1 MPPVFSDR
9 LIGILFRGGRRSAV
23 MAATTALALAAT
35 AAACAQAVDQTD
47 PQAQSRA
54 AAVMPLPSFAPLV
67 DKVMPAAVSV
77 AVMEKPEPEEEGE
90 EAQQPSLEDFLRRFF
105 ERRGEHG
112 LPVIPHLRR
121 IALGSGFLIDPA
133 GYIVTNDHVVA
144 NARKITVL
152 LQNKSEHAARLIGRD
167 ALTDLALLKI
177 DAAEPLPSVPWGDSN
192 AARVGDWVMAVGN
205 PFGLGGTV
213 SFGIISARGR
223 DIQSSPYDD
232 LLQID
237 ASLNRG
243 NSGGPTFNLAGEVIG
258 INTAIYTP
266 SGGSVG
272 VGFAIPSS
280 RAKPVI
286 EQLRQSGKI
295 VRGWLGVEIQEVTP
309 ELAKA
314 LRLPSASGALVAG
327 AASGGPAARA
337 GIQPG
342 DVILSFNGHAIAS
355 AQDLPLLTAEAPPGR
370 EAALELWRAGKPLSL
385 HVAIGQMPE
394 KTEAAASREER
405 ARPEARTS
413 ALGLSLAP
421 LTDELRQRLHLSRNI
436 TGAVVADVADDS
448 PFAELDLQAGDV
460 IQSIDHQAVTTPKQA
475 AELLKKV
482 RVGTTVLL
490 LIDRQGSDRY
500 LAFSPGRQGAGSGG

>member
-1 MPPVFSDR
+1 MPSPFSNR
-9 LIGILFRGGRRSAV
+9 LIGSLLFGGKRTPLI
-23 MAATTALALAAT
+23 AALTALALASG
-35 AAACAQAVDQTD
+35 AACAQMVNQGDPPAQTR
-47 PQAQSRA
+47 P
-54 AAVMPLPSFAPLV
+54 VTPLPSFAPLV
-67 DKVMPAAVSV
+67 DKVMPATVSV
-77 AVMEKPEPEEEGE
+77 AAIEKPEPEEEDE
-90 EAQQPSLEDFLRRFF
+90 DAPPPPLEDFLRRFF
-105 ERRGEHG
+105 GRQGEHG
-112 LPVIPHLRR
+112 LPAIPHLRR
-121 IALGSGFLIDPA
+121 IALGSGFVIDPA
-133 GYIVTNDHVVA
+133 GYIVTNEHVIA

-152 LQNKSEHAARLIGRD
+152 LQNKSQHPARLIGRD

-177 DAAEPLPSVPWGDSN
+177 DVAEPLPSVPWGDSN

-223 DIQSSPYDD
+223 DIQSGPYDD

-237 ASLNRG
+237 ASLNQG

-286 EQLRQSGKI
+286 EQLRRSGKI

-314 LRLPSASGALVAG
+314 LRLPSATGALVSG
-327 AASGGPAARA
+327 AAPGGPAAKS
-337 GIQPG
+337 GIRPG
-342 DVILSFNGHAIAS
+342 DVILSFNGHAINS
-355 AQDLPLLTAEAPPGR
+355 AQDLPLLTAEAPPGS
-370 EAALELWRAGKPLSL
+370 EAALHLWRAGKPLSL
-385 HVAIGQMPE
+385 QVTIGQMPE

-405 ARPEARTS
+405 ARPEERTS
-413 ALGLSLAP
+413 VFGLSLAP
-421 LTDELRQRLHLSRNI
+421 LSDDLRQRLDLPKDIR
-436 TGAVVADVADDS
+436 GVVVTDVADGS

-460 IQSIDHQAVTTPKQA
+460 IQSIDHQAVATPKQA
-475 AELLKKV
+475 AERLKKV
-482 RVGTTVLL
+482 RVGTAALL
-490 LIDRQGSDRY
+490 LINRRGASRY
-500 LAFSPGRQGAGSGG
+500 IVFTPGDQGAAGGG